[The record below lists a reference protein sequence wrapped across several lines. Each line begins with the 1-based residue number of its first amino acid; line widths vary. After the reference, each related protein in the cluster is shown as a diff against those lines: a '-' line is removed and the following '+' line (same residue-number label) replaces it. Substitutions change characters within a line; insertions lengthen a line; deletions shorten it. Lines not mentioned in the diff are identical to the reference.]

1 MAAAPARCLR
11 SGQPRRSPGS
21 SAASCCAAEHRRRQA
36 GIIAQ
41 STRRSYTPVVAVSG
55 ISRSQL
61 LVPLLLSAVGLLWSL
76 AGCRTGAELVE
87 AELRRKERENE
98 QLSQKLR
105 DCECEV
111 RLLEAEYERL
121 LHELRT
127 TGKAELRGLAYLKG
141 ITLGRLTGGLDDD
154 PDCPGDDALVVVLE
168 PRDLDDQV
176 VKVPGHVH
184 VDVYE
189 ITPQGLKQPLSSWDI
204 PARELRGKWETPLLG
219 SPAYRLT
226 LRWKVIPHYERLRV
240 VVRFTTLDGQMFE
253 TDRDVT
259 IRPPR
264 REPDRC
270 RTHAPQTTPTS
281 QGRMFPAW
289 IGIPQRSVRP
299 PNLVPTTP
307 SQPQPEPA
315 PVRQENNGLPPS
327 QDSPSPQNLPPPPPG
342 PILLPVN

>member
-11 SGQPRRSPGS
+11 RGQPRRSPCS
-21 SAASCCAAEHRRRQA
+21 SAASRCAAKHCRRCT
-36 GIIAQ
+36 GIAVP
-41 STRRSYTPVVAVSG
+41 STRSSYTPVVAVARVK
-55 ISRSQL
+55 RSQL
-61 LVPLLLSAVGLLWSL
+61 IFPLLLSAVGLLWSL

-111 RLLEAEYERL
+111 RLLETEYERL
-121 LHELRT
+121 LRELRT
-127 TGKAELRGLAYLKG
+127 TGKAEVRGLAYLKG

-154 PDCPGDDALVVVLE
+154 PECPGDDALVVVLE

-189 ITPQGLKQPLSSWDI
+189 INPQGLKQPLSSWDI

-226 LRWKVIPHYERLRV
+226 LRWKVIPHYDRLRV

-270 RTHAPQTTPTS
+270 RTHVPQTAPTS

-289 IGIPQRSVRP
+289 IGVPQRSVCP

-315 PVRQENNGLPPS
+315 PVRQENNGVSPS
-327 QDSPSPQNLPPPPPG
+327 QDSPSSQNLPPPPPG
-342 PILLPVN
+342 PILIPVN